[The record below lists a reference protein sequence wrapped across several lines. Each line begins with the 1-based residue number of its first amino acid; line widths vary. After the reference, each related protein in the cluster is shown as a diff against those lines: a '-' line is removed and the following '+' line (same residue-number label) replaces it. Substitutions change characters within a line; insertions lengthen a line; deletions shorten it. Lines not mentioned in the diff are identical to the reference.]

1 MVLCLLM
8 VVFCGRVGATL
19 LTSTALYLFPRR
31 WPARTTRKEKRGAV
45 DSLECD
51 AASASEAEEE
61 ATAKRKVVMEGSL
74 VRNRNK

>member
-1 MVLCLLM
+1 

-31 WPARTTRKEKRGAV
+31 WRPATTTRKEKKGAV

-51 AASASEAEEE
+51 AASSASEAEEE
-61 ATAKRKVVMEGSL
+61 ETAKRKVVMEGSS